1 LIALLA
7 AILGLWQRIS
17 GPVGR
22 PALAMNSA
30 HQSHPR
36 SLPVSA
42 GVHIRSIHPQPRKK
56 TMPKPKTTTTT
67 RSPTTNSSLT
77 TRLHELV
84 SACFSGIWI
93 TTHEPTE
100 AIRDLTTLC
109 RAESWR
115 LGTWDCDRGMT
126 FPFEPIQMP
135 GVTDSQDPLA
145 VIRSLPDIANGSGTT
160 LITFENLH
168 RFLGSTE
175 IIQALARQLHAGKQT
190 RCFVVVLA
198 PDIQLPPELEKLF
211 TVIDHELPGHAQLEK
226 IATEIATQEN
236 ELPEG
241 DDLARVI
248 EAAKGLTASEAENAF
263 SLALVRHGKLEP
275 ETLWELKSQQLKK
288 SGLVSLHRGT
298 ENFQQLGGLENLK
311 AFCLRAMRRQGES
324 KTSSAPKPR
333 GVLLLSPPGCGKSQF
348 AKALGNE
355 TGRPTV
361 VLDVG
366 ALLGSLVGQS
376 ESNIRTALKLAD
388 AMAPCVVFADELEK
402 SIAGATS
409 SGQTDSGVTARVFG
423 SLLTWLNDH
432 ESDVFFV
439 GTCNDASKLPPE
451 FARAERFD
459 GVFFVDLPGREQ
471 KDAIWGIYLS
481 AYGLD
486 SQQARPDDANWT
498 GAEIK
503 SCCRL
508 ASLLDVPLI
517 QAAQN
522 VVPVA
527 VTAGDKVE
535 SLRQWASGRC
545 LSADRAGVYSRDEG
559 AGNGRARR
567 VMREPGRN

>member
-1 LIALLA
+1 MTLLR
-7 AILGLWQRIS
+7 LTSSDDVSTRFSQEDGVQH
-17 GPVGR
+17 PH
-22 PALAMNSA
+22 P
-30 HQSHPR
+30 HPSHKEP
-36 SLPVSA
+36 
-42 GVHIRSIHPQPRKK
+42 H
-56 TMPKPKTTTTT
+56 MPKPKHTTTT
-67 RSPTTNSSLT
+67 RSTTTLSSLT

-115 LGTWDCDRGMT
+115 LGTWDCDHGMT

-160 LITFENLH
+160 LVIFENLH

-311 AFCLRAMRRQGES
+311 AFCLRAMRRQAGA
-324 KTSSAPKPR
+324 TAGNAPKPR

-388 AMAPCVVFADELEK
+388 AMAPCVLMVDEVEK
-402 SIAGATS
+402 ALAGATS

-486 SQQARPDDANWT
+486 ATQARPNENNWT

-545 LSADRAGVYSRDEG
+545 LSADRAGVYSRDQG

-567 VMREPGRN
+567 VMREPGVN

>member
-1 LIALLA
+1 
-7 AILGLWQRIS
+7 
-17 GPVGR
+17 
-22 PALAMNSA
+22 
-30 HQSHPR
+30 
-36 SLPVSA
+36 
-42 GVHIRSIHPQPRKK
+42 
-56 TMPKPKTTTTT
+56 MPKPKPNTTT
-67 RSPTTNSSLT
+67 RPATPTTTPTLT
-77 TRLHELV
+77 SNLRELV
-84 SACFSGIWI
+84 QAAFSAIWLQ
-93 TTHEPTE
+93 TQEPAE
-100 AIRDLTTLC
+100 ATRDLTALC
-109 RAESWR
+109 RAETWR
-115 LGTWDCDRGMT
+115 LATWDCDRGMT
-126 FPFEPIQMP
+126 FPLEPVELP
-135 GVTDSQDPLA
+135 GVTDTQDPLA
-145 VIRSLPDIANGSGTT
+145 VIRALPQVSIGAATT
-160 LITFENLH
+160 LVVFESLH
-168 RFLGSTE
+168 RFLGATE
-175 IIQALARQLHAGKQT
+175 IIQALVRQIHHGKSS

-198 PDIQLPPELEKLF
+198 PVIQIPAELEKLF
-211 TVIDHELPGHAQLEK
+211 TVIDHELPDHAQLEW
-226 IATEIATQEN
+226 IAREVATEPG
-236 ELPEG
+236 ELPTAEN
-241 DDLARVI
+241 LPRVI
-248 EAAKGLTASEAENAF
+248 EAAAGLTRSEAENAF
-263 SLALVRHGKLEP
+263 SLSLVRHGTLEP
-275 ETLWELKSQQLKK
+275 ETMWELKSQQLKK

-311 AFCLRAMRRQGES
+311 AFCLRAMRRRGES

-376 ESNIRTALKLAD
+376 ESNVRAALKLAD
-388 AMAPCVVFADELEK
+388 AMAPCVLFCDELDK
-402 SIAGATS
+402 ALAGASS

-471 KDAIWGIYLS
+471 KDAIWAIYTRH
-481 AYGLD
+481 YGLD
-486 SQQARPDDANWT
+486 ATQARPDDANWT

-508 ASLLDVPLI
+508 AALLDVPLI

-535 SLRQWASGRC
+535 TLRQWASGRC
-545 LSADRAGVYSRDEG
+545 LSADRAGVYSRDQG

>member
-1 LIALLA
+1 
-7 AILGLWQRIS
+7 
-17 GPVGR
+17 
-22 PALAMNSA
+22 
-30 HQSHPR
+30 
-36 SLPVSA
+36 
-42 GVHIRSIHPQPRKK
+42 
-56 TMPKPKTTTTT
+56 MPKPKTTPSTT
-67 RSPTTNSSLT
+67 RSLTPTATTLT
-77 TRLHELV
+77 THLRELV
-84 SACFSGIWI
+84 QACFSGIWI

-145 VIRSLPDIANGSGTT
+145 VVRSLPQIANGSGTT
-160 LITFENLH
+160 LVAFENLH
-168 RFLGSTE
+168 RFLGAPD
-175 IIQALARQLHAGKQT
+175 IIQALSRQLHAGKQT

-198 PDIQLPPELEKLF
+198 PDIQIPVELEKLF
-211 TVIDHELPGHAQLEK
+211 TVVDHELPGQAQLEK
-226 IATEIATQEN
+226 IAREIATQEN

-241 DDLARVI
+241 DDLTRVI
-248 EAAKGLTASEAENAF
+248 EAAKGLTASEAENAY
-263 SLALVRHGKLEP
+263 SLALVRHGTLEP
-275 ETLWELKSQQLKK
+275 ETLWEIKSQQLKK
-288 SGLVSLHRGT
+288 SGLVSLHRGQ

-311 AFCLRAMRRQGES
+311 AFCLRAMRRQSES
-324 KTSSAPKPR
+324 KTGAAPKPR

-376 ESNIRTALKLAD
+376 ESNVRAALKLAD
-388 AMAPCVVFADELEK
+388 AMAPCVLYADELEK

-409 SGQTDSGVTARVFG
+409 SGSTDSGVTARVFG

-432 ESDVFFV
+432 TSDVFFV

-486 SQQARPDDANWT
+486 SQQTRPDDTNWT

-517 QAAQN
+517 QASQN

-527 VTAGDKVE
+527 VTAGDRVE
-535 SLRQWASGRC
+535 QLRQWASGRC
-545 LSADRAGVYSRDEG
+545 LSADRAGVYSRGQE